1 MLGRG
6 WYDFECRDGKGHLN
20 HGGMAS
26 AIGWDRDAAAWY
38 VVAVGVVIV
47 CVVGSVDCG
56 RDEENKRKMEQG
68 GRSGIA

>member
-1 MLGRG
+1 MGNG
-6 WYDFECRDGKGHLN
+6 A
-20 HGGMAS
+20 MAS
-26 AIGWDRDAAAWY
+26 AVGWDECAAWY
-38 VVAVGVVIV
+38 VVAVSVVIV